1 MLAAQVKAKQ
11 RLLLTSICCG
21 CPSYTACTAQDF
33 PQLMQMDPLAALQA
47 EIKKRKSEQAASKQP
62 SRRWRSQAEI
72 ELEREQQYYKRQKE
86 ADEDRQQTKRRR
98 RFHDTLTAST
108 ATKGTANNVVM
119 NASAETSNEKTYK
132 ADAASAN
139 SKDQQ
144 QVNRTVSTEHNN
156 ISNYD
161 NKNDDDDDDKKNK
174 KNIEEIPPLSKDD
187 VIRKLRALKQPATLF
202 GETDWTRFHRLR
214 ELQLSKDD
222 HSDGQDNVYQKKMR
236 EVRAKDAAEDAIH
249 FNSHDTK
256 TVDEHDDDTGNSG
269 STKPSN
275 DSGLISAS
283 SDVVIKGNVNNKK
296 HDGTDNV
303 NDATNCKEDFVH
315 GFIRKYMRLW
325 HGELE
330 AMSKDERRSNKGRSQ
345 LATYE
350 QTKDWLKPLEKLLR
364 KRKLSK
370 TILDALKDLFHAA
383 AQREYMTA
391 MRLYLERLAI
401 GNAPWPMGATQVGI
415 HSRAAREKI
424 GEDKIAHVMNDE
436 QTRKYI
442 QAVKRL
448 LTVAQRHFP
457 TDASKSAST

>member
-1 MLAAQVKAKQ
+1 
-11 RLLLTSICCG
+11 
-21 CPSYTACTAQDF
+21 
-33 PQLMQMDPLAALQA
+33 MQMDPLAALQA
-47 EIKKRKSEQAASKQP
+47 EIKKRKSDQAASKQP

-72 ELEREQQYYKRQKE
+72 EREREQQYYKRQKE
-86 ADEDRQQTKRRR
+86 ADEHRQHTKRR
-98 RFHDTLTAST
+98 RFHDALTAST
-108 ATKGTANNVVM
+108 TVTTTTNNNVTEV
-119 NASAETSNEKTYK
+119 SAETSDEKTYNK
-132 ADAASAN
+132 ADATN
-139 SKDQQ
+139 SQCQK
-144 QVNRTVSTEHNN
+144 QVSCTVPTEKNDNN
-156 ISNYD
+156 IPNNDS
-161 NKNDDDDDDKKNK
+161 KNGGDDDDNK
-174 KNIEEIPPLSKDD
+174 KNNTVEEIPPLSKDD

-202 GETDWTRFHRLR
+202 GETDWTRFQRLR

-236 EVRAKDAAEDAIH
+236 EVRAKDAAEDAVH

-256 TVDEHDDDTGNSG
+256 PADEHDHGTGNGG
-269 STKPSN
+269 STKPNSAG
-275 DSGLISAS
+275 DGVVSAS
-283 SDVVIKGNVNNKK
+283 SSDVMIKGNANNIKK
-296 HDGTDNV
+296 RDDDDDDV
-303 NDATNCKEDFVH
+303 NDATKCKEDFVH

-325 HGELE
+325 HGELD

-370 TILDALKDLFHAA
+370 TILDALKDIFHAA
-383 AQREYMTA
+383 AQREYMAA

>member
-1 MLAAQVKAKQ
+1 
-11 RLLLTSICCG
+11 
-21 CPSYTACTAQDF
+21 
-33 PQLMQMDPLAALQA
+33 MQMDPLAALQA

-62 SRRWRSQAEI
+62 SKRWRSQAEI
-72 ELEREQQYYKRQKE
+72 EREREQQYYKRQKE
-86 ADEDRQQTKRRR
+86 ADEHRQETKRR
-98 RFHDTLTAST
+98 RFHDALTAST
-108 ATKGTANNVVM
+108 VTTTTNSVDKV
-119 NASAETSNEKTYK
+119 SAETSHEKAYK
-132 ADAASAN
+132 ADAANAHN
-139 SKDQQ
+139 QQ
-144 QVNRTVSTEHNN
+144 QVSRTVSTENDS
-156 ISNYD
+156 IPNYD
-161 NKNDDDDDDKKNK
+161 NKNNGDDDNKN
-174 KNIEEIPPLSKDD
+174 NVEETPPLSKDD
-187 VIRKLRALKQPATLF
+187 VIRKLRALKQPATLY

-236 EVRAKDAAEDAIH
+236 EVRAKDAAEDAVH

-256 TVDEHDDDTGNSG
+256 TNDEHDDGTDNGG

-275 DSGLISAS
+275 DGGIVSAS
-283 SDVVIKGNVNNKK
+283 SDVVTKGNANNKK
-296 HDGTDNV
+296 HDDDDV
-303 NDATNCKEDFVH
+303 NDAMKCKEDFVH

-370 TILDALKDLFHAA
+370 TILDALKDIFHAA